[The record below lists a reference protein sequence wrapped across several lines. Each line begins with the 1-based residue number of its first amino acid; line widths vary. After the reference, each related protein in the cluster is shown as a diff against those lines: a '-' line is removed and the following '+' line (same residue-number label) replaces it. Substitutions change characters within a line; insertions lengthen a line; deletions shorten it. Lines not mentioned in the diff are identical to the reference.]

1 MKRKKCIND
10 LKKLLLLFS
19 FILNDIGVQQ
29 ESWWDGI
36 ILIEE
41 TEFEPMCKKKKK
53 NEREKDLSIHSTNVQ
68 SVLKRFV
75 RLPPHENKN

>member
-53 NEREKDLSIHSTNVQ
+53 K
-68 SVLKRFV
+68 
-75 RLPPHENKN
+75 